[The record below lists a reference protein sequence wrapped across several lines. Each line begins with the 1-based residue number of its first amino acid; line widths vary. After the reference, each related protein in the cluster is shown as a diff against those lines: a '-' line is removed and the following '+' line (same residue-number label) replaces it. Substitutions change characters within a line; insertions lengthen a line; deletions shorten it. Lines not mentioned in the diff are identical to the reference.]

1 MPRVVHF
8 EICAVNLERAVQFY
22 QDALGWKINR
32 WEGPAEYWLIETGEK
47 DDPGIDG
54 AIMQRESD
62 WTTINTIS
70 VPSVD
75 EFAERIER
83 AGGHCVSPK
92 QAIPGVGYHRYC
104 IDTEGNVFGI
114 LEDDSSAQ

>member
-1 MPRVVHF
+1 MPRAVHF
-8 EICAVNLERAVQFY
+8 EICADDQERAVQFY
-22 QDALGWKINR
+22 QDALGWKIKK
-32 WEGPAEYWLIETGEK
+32 WEGPMEYWPIETGEK

-54 AIMQRESD
+54 AIMHRESD

-83 AGGHCVSPK
+83 AGGQLTSPK
-92 QAIPGVGYHRYC
+92 QATPGVGYHRYC
-104 IDTEGNVFGI
+104 LDTERNVFGI